1 MASFVMPFSS
11 LVHMH
16 TNQLAMKPTIANKKY
31 VVGMHGDGEALSSWT
46 IVDLVFEQMLS
57 R

>member
-1 MASFVMPFSS
+1 
-11 LVHMH
+11 MH